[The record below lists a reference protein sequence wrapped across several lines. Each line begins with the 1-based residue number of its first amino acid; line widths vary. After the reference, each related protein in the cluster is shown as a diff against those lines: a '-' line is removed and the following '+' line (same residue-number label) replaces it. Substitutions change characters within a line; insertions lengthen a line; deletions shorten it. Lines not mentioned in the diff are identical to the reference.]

1 MEGESSMPNGIVQ
14 SLHLI
19 FGSASTPNKGVLDLL
34 LLVVNLLILMLIT
47 SLILFLVGR
56 RRGQTKVS
64 EKKDNNAWQK
74 YGTVPPEYLD
84 GKPQFGTTSLL
95 KPYHS
100 EYPDLVIDNDGS
112 GKSAA
117 AGIDPHGMVIMRM
130 RTEEEFL
137 VGKDEYLMGKERVR
151 VDYCITANPAVSRA
165 HAKLTRKDGKLY
177 IEDLN
182 ATNGTYVNGERIR
195 AGVKIPLEVGDRFRL
210 ADEEFQVR

>member
-1 MEGESSMPNGIVQ
+1 MTNGFFQ

-19 FGSASTPNKGVLDLL
+19 FAATSPNKGVLDMLMI
-34 LLVVNLLILMLIT
+34 VVNILILMLIT
-47 SLILFLVGR
+47 SLILFVVGR
-56 RRGQTKVS
+56 RRGPKLN
-64 EKKDNNAWQK
+64 ERDNSSMQK
-74 YGTVPPEYLD
+74 YGTVPPEYVN

-100 EYPDLVIDNDGS
+100 EYPDVVIPQEGAEKTSLLGVN
-112 GKSAA
+112 
-117 AGIDPHGMVIMRM
+117 PRGMVVMRM

-137 VGKDEYLMGKERVR
+137 VDKDVYMMGKERVR
-151 VDYCITANPAVSRA
+151 VDYCITSNPAVSRT

-177 IEDLN
+177 IEDMN

-195 AGVKIPLEVGDRFRL
+195 AGEAVPLEVGDRFRL

>member
-1 MEGESSMPNGIVQ
+1 MPNGFVQ

-19 FGSASTPNKGVLDLL
+19 FGSTTPQKGVLDLL
-34 LLVVNLLILMLIT
+34 LLVVNILILMLIT
-47 SLILFLVGR
+47 SLVLFVVGR
-56 RRGQTKVS
+56 RRNQTKSS
-64 EKKDNNAWQK
+64 ENKSNTWQK
-74 YGTVPPEYLD
+74 YGTVPPEYVD

-100 EYPDLVIDNDGS
+100 EYPDVVVPQDGNEKTSFLDVDHRGLV
-112 GKSAA
+112 
-117 AGIDPHGMVIMRM
+117 VMRM

-137 VGKDEYLMGKERVR
+137 VGKDTFLMGKERVR
-151 VDYCITANPAVSRA
+151 VDYCITANPAVSRT

-177 IEDLN
+177 IEDMN

-195 AGVKIPLEVGDRFRL
+195 PGNPVPLEVGDRFRL

>member
-1 MEGESSMPNGIVQ
+1 MPNGFVQ
-14 SLHLI
+14 SLYLI

-34 LLVVNLLILMLIT
+34 MLVIVIMIALLLG
-47 SLILFLVGR
+47 SLFLFLIGR
-56 RRGQTKVS
+56 KRGPAKANAQKN
-64 EKKDNNAWQK
+64 NNAWQK

-100 EYPDLVIDNDGS
+100 EYPDIVIDQDNG
-112 GKSAA
+112 GKSAGQ
-117 AGIDPHGMVIMRM
+117 GIDPHGMVIMRM

-151 VDYCITANPAVSRA
+151 VDYCITSNPAVSRA